1 MKDEYATYIDIVTGL
16 PISPSDKAKDIENF
30 GKLESNK
37 GRGDQLQ
44 AALSSDPGQ
53 TLLNEIQETLM
64 NRINTLVNEDAECKA
79 LKRLLVNMGVKL
91 DLGKK
96 ASERLMRLVV
106 K

>member
-1 MKDEYATYIDIVTGL
+1 MVEYATEIDIVTGL
-16 PISPSDKAKDIENF
+16 PYSPSDKSKEIDNF
-30 GKLESNK
+30 GKLETNK

-44 AALSSDPGQ
+44 TALSSDPGQ

-64 NRINTLVNEDAECKA
+64 NRVNVLINEDPECKA